1 MAETKG
7 ISLGADAPVGH
18 SLALNLRIA
27 WFRLLI
33 VNPFADAKKTSFTR
47 RHHIVI
53 KYTCDIFD
61 NNGGDEGI

>member
-7 ISLGADAPVGH
+7 IFLGADAPVGH

-33 VNPFADAKKTSFTR
+33 VNPFAGAKNFIHTPSPHYDKTHLRYILS
-47 RHHIVI
+47 
-53 KYTCDIFD
+53 
-61 NNGGDEGI
+61 